1 MLPKKT
7 GTDVVVSAG
16 TLVVGTVVEGGM
28 VVVVVAVLVVVV
40 AADVVE
46 RAGEVVAACFG
57 VEEHATKV
65 SRTATPV
72 VGRSRGV
79 STASYATDSE
89 IAIPAFRPSRGG
101 CSLRRLRRLGTP
113 DARGNVDGSGHDGGS
128 DHDHEHDRAYDDLD
142 RLAVDDRRGDHSGHD
157 SSSGDDAGDRGAV
170 ARHPAQRSR

>member
-7 GTDVVVSAG
+7 GTDVVVGAG
-16 TLVVGTVVEGGM
+16 ML
-28 VVVVVAVLVVVV
+28 VVVVAVLVV
-40 AADVVE
+40 AADVGE

-57 VEEHATKV
+57 AEEHATKT
-65 SRTATPV
+65 STTATPV
-72 VGRSRGV
+72 VRRSRGV

-113 DARGNVDGSGHDGGS
+113 DARGNVDGSGHDDGS
-128 DHDHEHDRAYDDLD
+128 EHEHEYDPACDD
-142 RLAVDDRRGDHSGHD
+142 DVNRLALDVRRGDRSDHD
-157 SSSGDDAGDRGAV
+157 SSSGDDAGDRSAV